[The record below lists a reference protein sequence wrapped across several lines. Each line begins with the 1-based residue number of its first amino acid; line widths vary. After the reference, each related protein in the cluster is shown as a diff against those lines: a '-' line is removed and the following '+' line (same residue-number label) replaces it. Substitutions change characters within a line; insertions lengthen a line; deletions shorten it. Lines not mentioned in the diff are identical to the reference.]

1 MGEARADLASQPFG
15 VPVVLVC
22 CLFAG
27 CGLDHAM
34 PLPPELTDAG
44 VRSRLLIS
52 EPKPA
57 HVESIMPVRADAEAD
72 PDRSVFSLGD
82 AVAYA
87 QRHNP
92 RLRSAKA
99 TLGGAKGQEEVA
111 FAAFLPEVGIY
122 GQSGATSRNMG
133 PGTPSVTGFLLTDGV
148 GTHSYAQGLLALQWI
163 VYDFGRRTARH
174 QQAVARQRIAEFHLT
189 RADQTVQFD
198 VAVAYL
204 DILLARASLL
214 VQEDAIRQAESILK
228 DARARFANGVADP
241 DDVLRAEVQLSE
253 SRDGLVRAQEAKL
266 VTIAQLNNVMGR
278 NAALPLEVTELGL
291 PPAEARLSLAKSL
304 EIAGELRPEI
314 QFARQ
319 GVVAAQEGV
328 MAAKAAYRPNIYVRG
343 ATGGVEGNNVLTG
356 WQNGI
361 GLHLEIPLYT
371 GGRLSGGVHEAE
383 AEVSAA
389 LADAQVI
396 VDRVSLEVTQA
407 FQAEVAAGQRLEL
420 SRTAVVEAQENLRL
434 VRVKYRNGNATP
446 TEIVD
451 AETTLTRSQQ
461 RLKSTLYTYLATLA
475 RLDYA
480 VGQPQGTILRHGQ
493 LPEMTPD
500 IVPTVHSP
508 RPRPK
513 VHHR

>member
-1 MGEARADLASQPFG
+1 MRLFHIQGLFLCLLVGGCPSWQHQP
-15 VPVVLVC
+15 
-22 CLFAG
+22 A
-27 CGLDHAM
+27 
-34 PLPPELTDAG
+34 PLPPELSDAG
-44 VRSRLLIS
+44 VRARLLIPTQHAGERERLVSTTS
-52 EPKPA
+52 EPAP
-57 HVESIMPVRADAEAD
+57 ESEL
-72 PDRSVFSLGD
+72 SVFTLAD

-92 RLRSAKA
+92 RLRSVKA

-133 PGTPSVTGFLLTDGV
+133 PGVPSLTGFLLTDGV
-148 GTHSYAQGLLALQWI
+148 GTHSYAQGLLQLQWI

-174 QQAVARQRIAEFHLT
+174 QQAIARQRIAEFHLT

-253 SRDGLVRAQEAKL
+253 SRDGFVKSQETKL
-266 VTIAQLNNVMGR
+266 VATAQLNNVMGR

-291 PPAEARLSLAKSL
+291 PPVEARLSLAKSL

-328 MAAKAAYRPNIYVRG
+328 MAAKAAYRPNISVRG
-343 ATGGVEGNNVLTG
+343 ATGGVDGNNVMTG

-371 GGRLSGGVHEAE
+371 VGRLSGGVHEAE
-383 AEVSAA
+383 AGVSAA

-396 VDRVSLEVTQA
+396 VDHVSLEVTQA
-407 FQAEVAAGQRLEL
+407 FQSEVAAGQRLEL

-480 VGQPQGTILRHGQ
+480 VGQPQGTILRHGR

-500 IVPTVHSP
+500 IVPAVRSP
-508 RPRPK
+508 RLKPK